1 MQELAAERRR
11 PRDAVT
17 RLRLT
22 PVMFELGA
30 RPHPPRTLYRA
41 YLAQSDVFVGI
52 YWRAVRLGGARRA
65 GLRPRGRVPALRA
78 PAEADLRQ
86 GAGDGREP
94 RLADLIA
101 RIQAD
106 DRVAYKPFADRRR
119 AARRC
124 SRDDLAVLLT
134 ERFLL
139 DEAGGP
145 AGAGHPLPVGTSLP
159 HPVSSLLGR
168 EAEIEELAGVLRAG
182 TRLVT
187 VVGPGGIGKT
197 RVALARGR
205 AMGDRRP
212 GRRRVRP
219 AGERRGS
226 SGGAARRSP
235 PRSASGLDRGVPA
248 LDALAGAFGDRA
260 FLLVL
265 DNVEQVLGSAP
276 DIAALLSRCPGVA
289 VLATSRAALRLR
301 GERLAPLGPLALP
314 VDDAATSLERSPA
327 AQLFVE
333 RARDVH
339 PGFSLD
345 DPADAAAVAELCRR
359 LDGLPL
365 ALEIAAARSRV
376 LGPQALLERICSALD
391 IGAGAADLPA
401 RQRTI
406 RATLAWS
413 EQLLTQDQ
421 RDLLGRLAMFAAP
434 WTLADAEAVA
444 GAEGRQA
451 AGDVLDDVGGL
462 VEHSLVSPA
471 AGAPS
476 EPRFWLFE
484 SVRAY
489 AAEQLSDDAR
499 AAAETAYVSRMA
511 QRIVPLARHIRSP
524 DHARWRA
531 EFRMT
536 WPDLRRAW
544 EIAVRQGDAAA
555 AAQLELSVGALWLS
569 GRSSEACS
577 LVKATVDLASL
588 ATPREQT
595 QVVLTAAIWAF
606 SAGEFE
612 WTTELLDRVGSDL
625 PAPEDPEDAGGAEL
639 LRVHARRCRRPAPLR
654 EHPAGGGD
662 APARVVVPEREVAG
676 GVRAQRDRL
685 GDDGPWCR
693 RRRHPG
699 VLRGS
704 ALSREQGNV
713 AAEMLSLV
721 YLAAMRLT
729 CRLPDESVSLLLE
742 ATELM
747 EAEPYYEG
755 NAYCLEVAAAFA
767 VTSGNL
773 TGATEAL
780 GLAQTLREVSGAR
793 VWALIAQMSETVR
806 AAAAA
811 GLAPA
816 EFEAATRRGRAMDP
830 RGAGRMART
839 LVGAA

>member
-1 MQELAAERRR
+1 M
-11 PRDAVT
+11 V
-17 RLRLT
+17 
-22 PVMFELGA
+22 
-30 RPHPPRTLYRA
+30 
-41 YLAQSDVFVGI
+41 
-52 YWRAVRLGGARRA
+52 
-65 GLRPRGRVPALRA
+65 
-78 PAEADLRQ
+78 
-86 GAGDGREP
+86 GREQTIQDISE
-94 RLADLIA
+94 RLKA
-101 RIQAD
+101 Q
-106 DRVAYKPFADRRR
+106 
-119 AARRC
+119 
-124 SRDDLAVLLT
+124 
-134 ERFLL
+134 RF
-139 DEAGGP
+139 
-145 AGAGHPLPVGTSLP
+145 
-159 HPVSSLLGR
+159 
-168 EAEIEELAGVLRAG
+168 I
-182 TRLVT
+182 T

-197 RVALARGR
+197 RVALAVAERW
-205 AMGDRRP
+205 ATDDP
-212 GRRRVRP
+212 DAVAFVPLESVEDP
-219 AGERRGS
+219 AEVLP
-226 SGGAARRSP
+226 AIA
-235 PRSASGLDRGVPA
+235 SAIGLGLDRGVPA

-327 AQLFVE
+327 AQLFVQ

-489 AAEQLSDDAR
+489 AAEQLSEDAR

-639 LRVHARRCRRPAPLR
+639 LRGYMHAVAGDLPRCESTLRGAVTLLR
-654 EHPAGGGD
+654 ESSSPSARWLEGFARNGIGSAMMARGADDD
-662 APARVVVPEREVAG
+662 AILEFSEAR
-676 GVRAQRDRL
+676 
-685 GDDGPWCR
+685 
-693 RRRHPG
+693 
-699 VLRGS
+699 

-830 RGAGRMART
+830 RGAGRMVRT